1 MSNWVEI
8 GVGRLLER
16 ATREASA
23 DSPRAVSLLR
33 SLAGRRLVVRVQG
46 TPWRFAVDS
55 TGETLRLIELRDA
68 GAAAADGTQDS
79 TAAGT
84 TAPDAPADATLSG
97 APVSLLA
104 LAGPDPQ
111 AVINRGDV
119 TISGDAEIAQQF
131 RELGLLLRPDLEV
144 ALSRLIGRSAAH
156 VTMRGLR
163 AALDGS
169 RDRARTLTQNL
180 ADYLAHER
188 RDLVSRA
195 EAEHFLRG
203 VDEMRERL
211 DRLEARIAG
220 VDRRMQKP

>member
-8 GVGRLLER
+8 GVGRLLDR
-16 ATREASA
+16 AMHQASA
-23 DSPRAVSLLR
+23 ESPRAVSLLR
-33 SLAGRRLVVRVQG
+33 SLAGRRLAVRVQG
-46 TPWRFAVDS
+46 TPWRFAVAS
-55 TGETLRLIELRDA
+55 TGETLRLTELRDDA
-68 GAAAADGTQDS
+68 KPADPT
-79 TAAGT
+79 
-84 TAPDAPADATLSG
+84 PADATLSG

-104 LAGPDPQ
+104 LAGHDPQ
-111 AVINRGDV
+111 AAINRGDV
-119 TISGDAEIAQQF
+119 TIGGDAEIAQQF
-131 RELGLLLRPDLEV
+131 RELGMLLRPDLEV

-163 AALDGS
+163 AAIDGS
-169 RDRARTLTQNL
+169 RDRTRTLTQNL

-188 RDLVSRA
+188 RDLVSGA

-211 DRLEARIAG
+211 DRLEARIAE